1 MIHPRGFKNGRILY
15 TARLENK
22 EIGLAEVV
30 FQYITNASYPMLAS
44 NNVKRA
50 IRNKAKKF
58 KSVMESYIYYVNVK
72 GGRGSKKVSICN
84 MYTASGC

>member
-1 MIHPRGFKNGRILY
+1 MEED

-22 EIGLAEVV
+22 EIDLVEAV
-30 FQYITNASYPMLAS
+30 FQYITNASYPTLAS

-58 KSVMESYIYYVNVK
+58 KVRNGELYYVNVK
-72 GGRGSKKVSICN
+72 RGRGSKKVSISS
-84 MYTASGC
+84 MYIASGC